1 MAKLADALDLGSSS
15 RKGVQVQF
23 LSSAPVPT
31 GPIRHSCYSGLT
43 RFELTRLSLTFTALD
58 TIHFPPGKAANT
70 LRGAFGLALERI
82 DPRFFAPR
90 RESGP
95 SGLADPPRP
104 FVFRARHLDGMTARP
119 GDSFH
124 FDLHVF
130 TPDPHAHQAIA
141 QAFKEAARAGF
152 GPGRGRAAMHSP
164 AAEPVAIE
172 LGGGACSAAAR
183 VRIEFLSPAELKHE
197 GRVVDRPEFG
207 VLFARIRDRIATLRA
222 LYGGAPLAV
231 DFAAIGA
238 RAAAVRMTAC
248 QLRHSASERRSSRTG
263 QTHPLG
269 GLTGWAEYEGA
280 LGEFLPYLEAAR
292 WTGVGR
298 QAVWGK
304 GEIAVSH
311 PE

>member
-1 MAKLADALDLGSSS
+1 M
-15 RKGVQVQF
+15 
-23 LSSAPVPT
+23 
-31 GPIRHSCYSGLT
+31 
-43 RFELTRLSLTFTALD
+43 
-58 TIHFPPGKAANT
+58 
-70 LRGAFGLALERI
+70 RGAFGLALERI
-82 DPRFFAPR
+82 DPRLFTPR
-90 RESGP
+90 SDSGP

-104 FVFRARHLDGMTARP
+104 FVFRARHLDGVTARP
-119 GDSFH
+119 GESFH

-141 QAFKEAARAGF
+141 EAFEEAACAGF
-152 GPGRGRAAMHSP
+152 GPGRGRAAMRSP
-164 AAEPVAIE
+164 AAERIAIE
-172 LGGGACSAAAR
+172 LDDPSAAASRLR
-183 VRIEFLSPAELKHE
+183 VDFLSPAELKHE
-197 GRVVDRPEFG
+197 GRIVERPEFG

-222 LYGGAPLAV
+222 LYGGAPLAI
-231 DFAAIGA
+231 DFAAAGA

-248 QLRHSASERRSSRTG
+248 ELRHAAIERRSSRTG

-269 GLTGWAEYEGA
+269 GFTGWAEYEGA